1 MQRGFRLSGPVLG
14 TDCLHVG
21 AEVVAARDRP
31 SAEPVDVARRLD
43 PSGLNLARATSV
55 PAAALVASPLTA
67 VFGPLVTFNVLTILG
82 PATGAWTAYRLCLYV
97 SHRQWPSIIGGYLYG
112 FSSYELAHALGLLH
126 TILIFCAPAFVL
138 LALKRMDERI
148 TVRRYVTLLTVTL
161 VAQLLLSTELF
172 LTMTMMGAVI
182 LLFAWLFA
190 PAHRGRLVGLLPST
204 ALAYGVAALVCA
216 PYLYYALA
224 RGSGY
229 SVGAGY
235 TYVSDA
241 LNFAIPTRITWLGGG
256 MFDSVTRNFTG
267 DLSEQGAY
275 LGIPVIVMLIIYFAR
290 AWRTIVGRI
299 LLGLIV
305 VAGVWSL
312 GAKLH
317 VKGPTRLDMPAVV
330 LAHLPVFNQLA
341 PARIALYVALAAS
354 VAVALWL
361 SDARTRPWQWGLAA
375 LSVVSLIPANNAT
388 YPGTRAALFHSKVS
402 EPRFFS
408 TGMYRSFLRRDE
420 VVLPVPW
427 ASQGTSMLWQ
437 AQADFYF
444 RMASGHFGAPPV
456 AYGAL
461 PIVKQLRANQPKPG
475 AAPSLRS
482 FVVRHDVGA
491 IIQAPGSSSSWT
503 PILRQLGLKGVPA
516 GGVLVYRVPPAWLS
530 GASGR

>member
-1 MQRGFRLSGPVLG
+1 M
-14 TDCLHVG
+14 
-21 AEVVAARDRP
+21 A
-31 SAEPVDVARRLD
+31 
-43 PSGLNLARATSV
+43 
-55 PAAALVASPLTA
+55 
-67 VFGPLVTFNVLTILG
+67 
-82 PATGAWTAYRLCLYV
+82 
-97 SHRQWPSIIGGYLYG
+97 
-112 FSSYELAHALGLLH
+112 
-126 TILIFCAPAFVL
+126 
-138 LALKRMDERI
+138 
-148 TVRRYVTLLTVTL
+148 
-161 VAQLLLSTELF
+161 
-172 LTMTMMGAVI
+172 
-182 LLFAWLFA
+182 
-190 PAHRGRLVGLLPST
+190 RGRHVQLGDPDST
-204 ALAYGVAALVCA
+204 
-216 PYLYYALA
+216 
-224 RGSGY
+224 
-229 SVGAGY
+229 
-235 TYVSDA
+235 
-241 LNFAIPTRITWLGGG
+241 GG
-256 MFDSVTRNFTG
+256 
-267 DLSEQGAY
+267 LSEQGAY

-330 LAHLPVFNQLA
+330 LAHLPVFDQLA

-375 LSVVSLIPANNAT
+375 LSVVSLIPATNAT

-444 RMASGHFGAPPV
+444 RMASGHSALRRWHTGHCLSSSSCAPTS
-456 AYGAL
+456 
-461 PIVKQLRANQPKPG
+461 RKPG

-482 FVVRHDVGA
+482 LVASPRCRRDHSGPGFVVVLDADPETARSEGSPGRRGA
-491 IIQAPGSSSSWT
+491 RLS
-503 PILRQLGLKGVPA
+503 RPA
-516 GGVLVYRVPPAWLS
+516 RVA
-530 GASGR
+530 